1 MSASVLSAM
10 ESKMRRFM
18 RAAVSRVL
26 WLRVALTGTI
36 LILAAA
42 SEATPITWDITVFN
56 LTGTLAG
63 NTYTGMV
70 SVDDSYITSG
80 YQRLNPAN
88 SDLSIVFDF
97 LDEDGITPRRYTE
110 ADDPDYPS
118 FPELTLLDGAP
129 SSTFFFPPPGPGL
142 VPSPPLNYVYVDSN
156 GDRVWGFGSFTYSF
170 LGGGSGETTLTLSS
184 VPEPAT
190 LLLLGT
196 GLAGVRVMTSQRK
209 RRFRR
214 ATFR

>member
-1 MSASVLSAM
+1 M
-10 ESKMRRFM
+10 M
-18 RAAVSRVL
+18 RAAVSRVF
-26 WLRVALTGTI
+26 WLRVAITGTI
-36 LILAAA
+36 LALAAT
-42 SEATPITWDITVFN
+42 SEAAPITWDITVFN

-63 NTYTGMV
+63 NTYTGLV
-70 SVDDSYITSG
+70 SVDDSFIASG

-129 SSTFFFPPPGPGL
+129 SSAFFFPAPGPGL

-156 GDRVWGFGSFTYSF
+156 GDRVWGFGSFSYTF
-170 LGGGSGETTLTLSS
+170 LGGGSGEAMLTPSP

-190 LLLLGT
+190 LLLLGM
-196 GLAGVRVMTSQRK
+196 GLAGAGVITSRRK
-209 RRFRR
+209 R
-214 ATFR
+214 